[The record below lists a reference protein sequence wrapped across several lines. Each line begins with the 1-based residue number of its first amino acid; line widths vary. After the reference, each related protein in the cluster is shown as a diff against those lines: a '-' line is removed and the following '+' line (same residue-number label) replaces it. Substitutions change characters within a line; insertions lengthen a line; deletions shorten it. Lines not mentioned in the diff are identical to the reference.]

1 MSLFIQTLV
10 DICCLLKCIL
20 VYDILGLNLDIGLL
34 CDLIQTILV
43 SASLERGISMKMS
56 ISNLVGN
63 GVIEEIVHLGQFFFN
78 LFCSSGKEKL
88 LKHDKISVSRIS

>member
-1 MSLFIQTLV
+1 
-10 DICCLLKCIL
+10 
-20 VYDILGLNLDIGLL
+20 
-34 CDLIQTILV
+34 
-43 SASLERGISMKMS
+43 MKMS

-78 LFCSSGKEKL
+78 LFCSSEKEKL